1 MSEPNKNKKHR
12 KGQTDKHFLR
22 NDSLKKSLAQE
33 HKHYLGMDVPDDYFS
48 NSKDT
53 ILKSVQPK
61 EVQKRTVFWLKPSIA
76 YPLAASIL
84 LLIALTF
91 WWQTNTNENNPEM
104 MDVEVAVSPNELG
117 ITDDFLVTSLFV
129 DDAEIDQFVDGY
141 ITEEIIVEAEL
152 SEQRLENLF
161 INSLLIED
169 SVIHGYLDENL
180 IENLVL

>member
-12 KGQTDKHFLR
+12 KGQSDKHFLR
-22 NDSLKKSLAQE
+22 NDSPKKSLAQA
-33 HKHYLGMDVPDDYFS
+33 HKEYLGMDVPENYFS

-61 EVQKRTVFWLKPSIA
+61 KVQKRTVFWLTPSIA

-84 LLIALTF
+84 LLVALTF
-91 WWQTNTNENNPEM
+91 WWQTNTNDNNPEM
-104 MDVEVAVSPNELG
+104 MDIEVAVNELG
-117 ITDDFLVTSLFV
+117 TTDDFLVTSLFV
-129 DDAEIDQFVDGY
+129 DDADIDQFVDGY